1 VFRSIRHKLFAA
13 IGGLTVL
20 VCVCYTGLALVIAYV
35 TEDMVVGRLLEREA
49 SAIAA
54 QFRAHGGVTPP
65 AGDLI
70 RVYPSIEAL
79 PSAVRAH
86 LLSGHE
92 RGEIFTDTG
101 QHYHLRTL
109 DLDSGAARQRIYL
122 LADAAPILVVSK
134 LIQDVGGVLIVVA
147 LALVGLALLLAWL
160 LSRRLVLP
168 LQVLAN
174 EVRKRNLETGGAPP
188 FSASGRRDEIGYLA
202 DKLGATIAELHAA
215 LAREHAF
222 TRDVGHEL
230 RTPLTVMNNTLHH
243 AASRPL
249 AGDDVRQL
257 RSNLDEVRNT
267 IDVLFALAR
276 AEHVGSE
283 VLDLRG
289 CIEDSLLRLPG
300 VGDWNEEQ
308 LALDLPDRLAVTG
321 NRHLCMLLMNN
332 CLGNALF
339 HGGPAARLRLSFSD
353 GVLSIANTVDAG
365 NTGTM
370 QGFLHGQNLVLRIAA
385 AMRWELRFHAGGT
398 DYRVDIVPLRAS

>member
-1 VFRSIRHKLFAA
+1 
-13 IGGLTVL
+13 
-20 VCVCYTGLALVIAYV
+20 V

-49 SAIAA
+49 AAITA
-54 QFRAHGGVTPP
+54 QFRAHGGVRPP

-70 RVYPSIEAL
+70 RVYPSVEAL
-79 PSAVRAH
+79 PSAVRAQV
-86 LLSGHE
+86 LSGRE

-101 QHYHLRTL
+101 QHYHLRRL
-109 DLDSGAARQRIYL
+109 DLDAGTGPQRVYL

-134 LIQDVGGVLIVVA
+134 LIQDVGGVLIFVA
-147 LALVGLALLLAWL
+147 LALVGMALLLAWL

-174 EVRKRNLETGGAPP
+174 EVRKLKLKTGGAMA

-202 DKLGATIAELHAA
+202 DRLGATLAELHAA

-222 TRDVGHEL
+222 TRDVSHEL
-230 RTPLTVMNNTLHH
+230 RTPLTVMNNTLQQ
-243 AASRPL
+243 AACRPL
-249 AGDDVRQL
+249 GRDEVRQL
-257 RSNLDEVRNT
+257 GSSLDEVRNT

-289 CIEDSLLRLPG
+289 GIEDGLLRLPG
-300 VGDWNEEQ
+300 VAEQ
-308 LALDLPDRLAVTG
+308 DEGWLALDLPDRLEVTG
-321 NRHLCMLLMNN
+321 NRHLCMLLLNN

-339 HGGPAARLRLSFSD
+339 HGGPASRLRLSFAD

-365 NTGTM
+365 RTGTV
-370 QGFLHGQNLVLRIAA
+370 QGFLHGQNLLLRIAT
-385 AMRWELRFHAGGT
+385 AMGWELRFHAGDT